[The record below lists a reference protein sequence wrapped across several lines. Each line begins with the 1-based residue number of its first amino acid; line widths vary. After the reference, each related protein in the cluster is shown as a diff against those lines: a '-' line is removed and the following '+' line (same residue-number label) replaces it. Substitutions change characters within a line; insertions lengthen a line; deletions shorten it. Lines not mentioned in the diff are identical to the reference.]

1 MKFTLD
7 KKESYTIVSVL
18 EEKLHTLNAADFKT
32 ELKVLN
38 EGGVSN
44 IVIDLGKVVFV
55 DSSGLGTILVGNRLC
70 EATGGSLVV
79 TGLNENV
86 QKLITISQLSGV
98 LNITPTV
105 QEAVDFIMM
114 EELMRELSTEENE
127 DEESVLDESID
138 EE

>member
-1 MKFTLD
+1 MKFALD

-18 EEKLHTLNAADFKT
+18 EERLHTLNAADFKT

-70 EATGGSLVV
+70 EAAGGTLVI

-86 QKLITISQLSGV
+86 QKLITISQLSSV
-98 LNITPTV
+98 LNITPSV
-105 QEAVDFIMM
+105 QEAVDYIMM
-114 EELMRELSTEENE
+114 EELMRELSGEENE
-127 DEESVLDESID
+127 DEESVLDESFD